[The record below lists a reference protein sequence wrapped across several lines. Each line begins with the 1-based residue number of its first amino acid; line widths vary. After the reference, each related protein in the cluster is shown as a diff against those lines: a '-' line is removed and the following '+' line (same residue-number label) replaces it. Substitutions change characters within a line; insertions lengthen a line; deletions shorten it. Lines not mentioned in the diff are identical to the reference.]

1 VPRGDGPNR
10 GDMTKPVPFSHRYL
24 YSDSDD
30 EGSYTVTDHDIR
42 LAYVLVALF
51 SRHALKLRRNLRPPS
66 ALPLRHADDESMSS
80 GDESDDM
87 DLTEGSSCGS
97 DMSEWNEGT
106 RSHSTVS
113 LSTHL
118 AYLLKM
124 TPRQRNIFLP
134 SVIPRCPG
142 TMAFRQRNLPLGLIP
157 RSLPFG
163 YSSISLIPDTITY
176 LHR

>member
-1 VPRGDGPNR
+1 
-10 GDMTKPVPFSHRYL
+10 MTKPVPFSHRYL

-157 RSLPFG
+157 RSLFFG